1 MALQAV
7 ETTTPVYQSRH
18 LNEKNVEIISN
29 EKDDADHAAP
39 DDIAQQCDSSNL
51 TPHLERLVHLRQSHE
66 ITLLCAGETTRLMAV
81 VLYLL
86 SKPRTKST
94 HSFNIPVLRKLGGLS
109 TGLASRVSPNIQA
122 LVIMLDE
129 WQILWRLWGSLDVWF
144 SIKALWKQLYQRVNL
159 EERIDLALEAGQIL
173 SMACYYVFEGIAWLG
188 YSRIISSPSEQQA
201 KLYRWSSWGW
211 CGGMLFDNAR
221 GIAEW
226 RQKERCGQADTEWKA
241 NLRKV
246 VLRNMAWAFVA
257 ANLGVE
263 NGFLPDYLSAILG
276 AYASLSEIK
285 DLWRAT

>member
-7 ETTTPVYQSRH
+7 ETTTPVFDSRQ
-18 LNEKNVEIISN
+18 LSEKNADINLETR
-29 EKDDADHAAP
+29 DADNAAP
-39 DDIAQQCDSSNL
+39 KDIAQQCESSNP

-86 SKPRTKST
+86 SKPRT
-94 HSFNIPVLRKLGGLS
+94 HSFRIPVLRKLGLLS
-109 TGLASRVSPNIQA
+109 GLASRLSPNIQA
-122 LVIMLDE
+122 LVVMLDE
-129 WQILWRLWGSLDVWF
+129 WQILWRLWGTLDVWF
-144 SIKALWKQLYQRVNL
+144 SIKAFLKEVYLRVSP

-188 YSRIISSPSEQQA
+188 YSRIISSPPEQQS

-226 RQKERCGQADTEWKA
+226 RQKECSGQADTEWKA

-246 VLRNMAWAFVA
+246 LLRNTAWAFVA
-257 ANLGVE
+257 ANLGVKD
-263 NGFLPDYLSAILG
+263 GFLPDSLSVILG
-276 AYASLSEIK
+276 AYASISEIK